1 MLKTLQMHL
10 EKEIKMHSFLEHY
23 SFPPYNYDT
32 PITLLLPDDGL
43 CFPEHIQKEAAL
55 NAGANFCGGTEL
67 RMTGAIVVWLAQ
79 NTPSSF
85 PDKHTAVAC

>member
-1 MLKTLQMHL
+1 MLKMLQMHL
-10 EKEIKMHSFLEHY
+10 KQEIKMHRFLEHY

-32 PITLLLPDDGL
+32 PITLLLPDDSL
-43 CFPEHIQKEAAL
+43 RFPEHIQKEAAL

-85 PDKHTAVAC
+85 SDKYTAVPC